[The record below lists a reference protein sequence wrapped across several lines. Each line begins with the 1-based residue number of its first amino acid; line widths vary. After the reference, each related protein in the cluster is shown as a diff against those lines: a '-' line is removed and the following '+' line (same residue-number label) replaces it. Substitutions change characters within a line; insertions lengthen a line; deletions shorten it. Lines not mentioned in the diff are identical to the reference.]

1 MKLFTNIILI
11 ISGIILSPWAIYRWS
26 SIGFQ
31 IEPKFYAG
39 NRDGSFFL
47 ILTLVG
53 ICCLFYGV
61 WNLIL
66 LRSKKN
72 DKESMSV

>member
-1 MKLFTNIILI
+1 MKIFTNITLILF
-11 ISGIILSPWAIYRWS
+11 GLILSIWAIYEWQL
-26 SIGFQ
+26 IGFQ

-61 WNLIL
+61 WDLIV
-66 LRSKKN
+66 LRAKRN
-72 DKESMSV
+72 DKNSMSV